1 MAIDIG
7 KNDSATY
14 ISHKIAQELKWS
26 RKGTKWWSFANHGS
40 TIIVVVFSALAAVIV
55 QITNDIASI
64 PVKNIATS
72 LSLIV
77 TIVSTVQSKLGFERK
92 WIANRMTQS
101 SLRQLEIDEKMN
113 VAISELAKSLKEIR
127 AKHDHAITEQQATG

>member
-1 MAIDIG
+1 MTIDG
-7 KNDSATY
+7 SATY
-14 ISHKIAQELKWS
+14 ISDKISQSLKWS

-40 TIIVVVFSALAAVIV
+40 TILVVVFSALAAVIV

-64 PVKNIATS
+64 PVKDIATS

-101 SLRQLEIDEKMN
+101 SLQQLEIDEKMN
-113 VAISELAKSLKEIR
+113 TPTPELAKSLKDIL